1 MAHDIDAD
9 VRTLTC
15 IRCPKGCAITVTLE
29 AGEVISVTGNTCPR
43 GEEYARKEVTN
54 PTRTVT
60 SVVPVHGS
68 TSCSMVSVKT
78 AEDVPRDCVLGVID
92 ALRDASVE
100 APVRIGD
107 VIVPNVCGTGV
118 NVVATKNC

>member
-1 MAHDIDAD
+1 MAHDIAAD

-15 IRCPKGCAITVTLE
+15 IRCPKGCAVKVTLE
-29 AGEVISVTGNTCPR
+29 VGEVTSVTGNTCPR

-68 TSCSMVSVKT
+68 ATCSMVSVKT
-78 AEDVPRDCVLGVID
+78 AEDVPRDCVRGVID
-92 ALRDASVE
+92 ALRDVSVE

>member
-1 MAHDIDAD
+1 M
-9 VRTLTC
+9 
-15 IRCPKGCAITVTLE
+15 
-29 AGEVISVTGNTCPR
+29 
-43 GEEYARKEVTN
+43 
-54 PTRTVT
+54 
-60 SVVPVHGS
+60 PVHGS
-68 TSCSMVSVKT
+68 ATCSMVSVKT

-92 ALRDASVE
+92 ALRDVSVE